1 MTLDDLFTLITGTL
15 GITREQLLYALGVLA
30 ALAPVVSWLRPRV
43 EPTLTRWREAA
54 ARTKTPHDDRAVSIA
69 AMVWRVVSYLPAK
82 ALTLIPIFASEEE
95 VAEVVRKRREAKL
108 LESRR

>member
-1 MTLDDLFTLITGTL
+1 MDDLTTLLTLL
-15 GITREQLLYALGVLA
+15 GITREQLLYTLGILA
-30 ALAPVVSWLRPRV
+30 ALSPFVSWLRPRV

-69 AMVWRVVSYLPAK
+69 ALVWRVVSYLPAK